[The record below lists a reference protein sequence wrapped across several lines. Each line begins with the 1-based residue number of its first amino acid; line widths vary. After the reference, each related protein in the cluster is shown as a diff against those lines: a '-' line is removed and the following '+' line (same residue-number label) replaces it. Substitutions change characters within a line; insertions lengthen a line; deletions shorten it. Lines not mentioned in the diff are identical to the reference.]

1 MTAPHPCE
9 PCYVISV
16 VARLVNMH
24 PQTLRYYEK
33 LGLISPSRSDG
44 RIRLFSLEDVQRLQ
58 KIQELQDVGVNP
70 TGIKII
76 LDLLA
81 QMTILEDEVARLG
94 GDNQA
99 PKARVPERQAVGAT
113 AISSR
118 E

>member
-1 MTAPHPCE
+1 MAAPHPCE

-76 LDLLA
+76 LDLIA
-81 QMTILEDEVARLG
+81 EMTRLEDEVARLRG
-94 GDNQA
+94 ETLK
-99 PKARVPERQAVGAT
+99 PEERVFQRQAVGMVAT
-113 AISSR
+113 TTR

>member
-1 MTAPHPCE
+1 MAAPHPCE

-44 RIRLFSLEDVQRLQ
+44 RFRLFSLEDVQRLQ

-76 LDLLA
+76 LDLIA
-81 QMTILEDEVARLG
+81 KMTRLEDEVARLR
-94 GDNQA
+94 GDSQA
-99 PKARVPERQAVGAT
+99 PEARVSERQAAGMA
-113 AISSR
+113 ANSAR